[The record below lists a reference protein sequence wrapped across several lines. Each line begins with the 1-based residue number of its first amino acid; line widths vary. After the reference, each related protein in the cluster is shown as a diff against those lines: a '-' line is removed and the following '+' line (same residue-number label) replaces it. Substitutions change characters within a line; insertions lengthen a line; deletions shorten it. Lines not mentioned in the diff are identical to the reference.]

1 MKNRSLISVLCLLF
15 AHVSL
20 LQAQRPEAESAPKRV
35 GFIDPA
41 AFGVGRPGFVAD
53 ATFMGMQDF
62 SDRPGGLD
70 FFELRTIAPVGA
82 KKMGDFLLAGSIG
95 YTLTE
100 LGFNGFEGLGD
111 ETLHTLEAQI
121 TLLWRPEQSRWSALG
136 FVTPGIGTDFQGVS
150 GDDFEIAG
158 LGLVNYRFTDTFS
171 LAAGVFG
178 QYAAEDGMIGP
189 ALGFI
194 WQPKSFIVQLTPP
207 FAVIGWDATERLT
220 LSLSAYP
227 SGGAWAV
234 DTANVNRI
242 DLSGWQTAASLMYK
256 LTDHVTLSLRG
267 GFNIGGE
274 LELQDARN
282 RVIASEDLE
291 PAPFAAINLRYNF

>member
-1 MKNRSLISVLCLLF
+1 
-15 AHVSL
+15 
-20 LQAQRPEAESAPKRV
+20 
-35 GFIDPA
+35 
-41 AFGVGRPGFVAD
+41 
-53 ATFMGMQDF
+53 MGMQDF

-111 ETLHTLEAQI
+111 ETLHTLQAQI
-121 TLLWRPEQSRWSALG
+121 TLVWRPEQSRWSALG
-136 FVTPGIGTDFQGVS
+136 FVTPGIGTDFEGVS
-150 GDDFEIAG
+150 GDDFEVAG
-158 LGLVNYRFTDTFS
+158 LGLVSYRFTDTFS
-171 LAAGVFG
+171 LAGGVFG

-234 DTANVNRI
+234 DTPNVNRI
-242 DLSGWQTAASLMYK
+242 DLSGWQTAASVMYK

-274 LELQDARN
+274 LELQDSRN